1 MPRNL
6 SSSVSMFIEDSR
18 VAAVANANAS
28 PVNPA
33 NFYTISNVRHTANIT
48 PAVDTPKQ
56 YPQHQRPA
64 TLNIQRNSCISSFDS
79 SSNAIRSPREIVH
92 RIHQE
97 GDDDSS
103 GVSSVNYHHQT
114 CQSGSDP
121 SRIKERQRVSVSL
134 QPSTPWVNVRGT
146 VNNNSFIISSASLS
160 SPREPGTTA
169 GGFRNEDRGYTSVN
183 LHLKSPSD
191 SNCEYSCS
199 TQISSPGIS
208 SNYVRIPLQGS
219 LGCCHSHCGG
229 NSVTYSSYSNFRDG
243 FESQLQI
250 QIGPQGGTISA
261 SRRRNS
267 GGTANARQQM
277 NAGET
282 LGQTKYHNL
291 YLVLLLTFKG

>member
-1 MPRNL
+1 M
-6 SSSVSMFIEDSR
+6 
-18 VAAVANANAS
+18 AAVANANAS

-33 NFYTISNVRHTANIT
+33 NFYTISNIRHTPNIT
-48 PAVDTPKQ
+48 PAGDTSRQ

-64 TLNIQRNSCISSFDS
+64 TLNIQRNSYMNASPFDS
-79 SSNAIRSPREIVH
+79 INNVVRSPREIVH

-97 GDDDSS
+97 GEDDSIS
-103 GVSSVNYHHQT
+103 GVSSVHYQHQT
-114 CQSGSDP
+114 CQPSCDP
-121 SRIKERQRVSVSL
+121 SRKERQRVSVSL
-134 QPSTPWVNVRGT
+134 QPIAPWVNVRGI
-146 VNNNSFIISSASLS
+146 VNNNSFVISSSSLS

-199 TQISSPGIS
+199 TQISSPGVS
-208 SNYVRIPLQGS
+208 SNYIRIPLQGS
-219 LGCCHSHCGG
+219 PGCCHSNCGG

-267 GGTANARQQM
+267 GGAINARQQM
-277 NAGET
+277 NAGEP
-282 LGQTKYHNL
+282 
-291 YLVLLLTFKG
+291 VC